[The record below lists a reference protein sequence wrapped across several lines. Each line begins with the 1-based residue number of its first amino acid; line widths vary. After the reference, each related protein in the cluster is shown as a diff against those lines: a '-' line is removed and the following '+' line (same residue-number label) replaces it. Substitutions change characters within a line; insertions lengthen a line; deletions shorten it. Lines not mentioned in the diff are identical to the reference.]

1 VVLFL
6 QKIHYDQSRG
16 IFLPMSDSTYHVD
29 LASARPVTATLKA
42 VPLAEAPEDLFQQ
55 IMAAKKEMLENDYRQ
70 PPAISQNP
78 TYSKYA
84 SIVVNGEVVAEI
96 DNHGFVETSNAMAG
110 SCSDAI
116 KQSDGGTGVTS
127 GPLLA
132 QARAESIAKSVNG
145 TIVMAQTA
153 MSQKAFDAVPQP
165 KATINYSA
173 MKNDSRYAELEQL
186 YKAHNAFLTQQMT
199 QGDM

>member
-1 VVLFL
+1 
-6 QKIHYDQSRG
+6 
-16 IFLPMSDSTYHVD
+16 MSEATYPID
-29 LASARPVTATLKA
+29 LASVRPMTATLKP
-42 VPLAEAPEDLFQQ
+42 VPLSEAPEDLFQQ
-55 IMAAKKEMLENDYRQ
+55 VMAAKKGMLENDYRQ
-70 PPAISQNP
+70 HPVTSNNP

-84 SIVVNGEVVAEI
+84 SIVVNGKVVAEI

-116 KQSDGGTGVTS
+116 KQADSQAGVSS

-132 QARAESIAKSVNG
+132 QARAESIAKSVGG

-165 KATINYSA
+165 KVTINYSA
-173 MKNDSRYAELEQL
+173 MKNDPRYAELEQL
-186 YKAHNAFLTQQMT
+186 QKAHNAFLAQQMA
-199 QGDM
+199 QSDA

>member
-1 VVLFL
+1 VIFANILL
-6 QKIHYDQSRG
+6 NLRQRS
-16 IFLPMSDSTYHVD
+16 FLPMSEATYPID
-29 LASARPVTATLKA
+29 LASVRPVTATLKA

-70 PPAISQNP
+70 LPVISNNP

-84 SIVVNGEVVAEI
+84 SIVVNGKVVAEI

-110 SCSDAI
+110 ACSDAI
-116 KQSDGGTGVTS
+116 KQADSQAGVLS

-132 QARAESIAKSVNG
+132 QARAESIAKSVGG

-165 KATINYSA
+165 KVTINYDA
-173 MKNDSRYAELEQL
+173 MKNDPRYAELEQL
-186 YKAHNAFLTQQMT
+186 QKAHSAFLAQQMAKS
-199 QGDM
+199 DN

>member
-1 VVLFL
+1 
-6 QKIHYDQSRG
+6 
-16 IFLPMSDSTYHVD
+16 MSEATYPID
-29 LASARPVTATLKA
+29 LALVQPVAATLKA

-70 PPAISQNP
+70 HPVVSKNP

-84 SIVVNGEVVAEI
+84 SIVVNGKVIAEI

-110 SCSDAI
+110 PCTDAI
-116 KQSDGGTGVTS
+116 KQADCQAGVLS

-132 QARAESIAKSVNG
+132 RARAESIAKSVNG

-165 KATINYSA
+165 RVTINYDA
-173 MKNDSRYAELEQL
+173 MKNDPRYAELEQL
-186 YKAHNAFLTQQMT
+186 QKAHNAFLAHKMAQS
-199 QGDM
+199 DA